1 VRGALLLNIL
11 AARLGESVQAIVR
24 GPWRRFGRDIYS
36 RHDYD
41 LIAGIRARAGRERPT
56 VVACARA
63 VGRDLAQSTNTPEP
77 GTYRA

>member
-11 AARLGESVQAIVR
+11 AARLGESVQVMVR
-24 GPWRRFGRDIYS
+24 DPWRRFGRDIYS

-63 VGRDLAQSTNTPEP
+63 VSSSAALRC
-77 GTYRA
+77 R